1 MHSPPPTPTPWGLLV
16 RAPSLVG
23 EWRLRRKNGGSRA
36 HMDVGV
42 GCSLHKEATQGAG
55 GAAARPAL
63 GFSGCGPW
71 RGRHS
76 THAVVPFPNPV
87 KGATGE
93 RCGLRAPE
101 AAVQDPGPYMVF
113 LLNCIFIDFF
123 LESSSTNFVMCI
135 NTQAHH
141 CKPDTK

>member
-1 MHSPPPTPTPWGLLV
+1 MEAEKEKLGFQ
-16 RAPSLVG
+16 
-23 EWRLRRKNGGSRA
+23 A

-42 GCSLHKEATQGAG
+42 GCSLHKGATQGAG

-101 AAVQDPGPYMVF
+101 AAVREPGA
-113 LLNCIFIDFF
+113 LHGL
-123 LESSSTNFVMCI
+123 FVKL
-135 NTQAHH
+135 HFH
-141 CKPDTK
+141 